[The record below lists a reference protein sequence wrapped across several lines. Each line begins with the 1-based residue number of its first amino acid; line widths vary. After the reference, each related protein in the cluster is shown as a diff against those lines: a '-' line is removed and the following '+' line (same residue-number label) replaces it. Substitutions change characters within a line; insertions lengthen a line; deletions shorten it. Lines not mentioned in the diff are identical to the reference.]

1 MKWGKKLIIFIHIPK
16 IGGTTLNEIFKRSY
30 AENEIYDH
38 VPVEVMNE
46 HFIYTNSRELV
57 YLLYLV

>member
-1 MKWGKKLIIFIHIPK
+1 MGKKLIIFIHIPK
-16 IGGTTLNEIFKRSY
+16 TGGTTLNEIFKRSY

-46 HFIYTNSRELV
+46 HFNQLKEENKK
-57 YLLYLV
+57 